1 MARVWTRFSSASTAA
16 TRRPSARTASR
27 WWRARALVP
36 APGRHPT
43 LWRPAWLIE
52 ADITV
57 GERLRSGGRS
67 SEGWSARRT
76 FIVPAFVTP
85 LDDLTRLAR
94 ALSEAAGTTA
104 EIPREPIH
112 GGTLAIEDAVTLIRH
127 IVIGDEVRKSD
138 MLASLQVDIEVV
150 ANRLVALPFEKTGDG
165 LRCAITGV
173 TGEGGRLE
181 IRFRIS
187 DFGISRP
194 ACCPCCGRRI
204 FDISSLACTTASNA
218 RDAPQV
224 GLGAQRLQSTPA
236 PPAGSPCH
244 GASSPSW
251 RNL

>member
-1 MARVWTRFSSASTAA
+1 MTLKLVSLDCPSCGSALRGEGLDTIFFCEHCGDAA
-16 TRRPSARTASR
+16 TLGENGLEMVEGS
-27 WWRARALVP
+27 ALVP

-57 GERLRSGGRS
+57 GERLRSGGRE

-76 FIVPAFVTP
+76 FIIPAFVTP
-85 LDDLTRLAR
+85 LGDVTRLAR
-94 ALSEAAGTTA
+94 ALSEVAGATA
-104 EIPREPIH
+104 EVPREPIH

-173 TGEGGRLE
+173 AVRAE
-181 IRFRIS
+181 S
-187 DFGISRP
+187 
-194 ACCPCCGRRI
+194 
-204 FDISSLACTTASNA
+204 
-218 RDAPQV
+218 
-224 GLGAQRLQSTPA
+224 
-236 PPAGSPCH
+236 
-244 GASSPSW
+244 
-251 RNL
+251 